1 MPPARAW
8 LARAATVAAAA
19 AAVLVATAAPASAH
33 TIGGVQATNYRTQIT
48 GVTPPVPGVTI
59 RIRDLGRRVELV
71 NHTAGDVVI
80 LGYQDEPY
88 LRVGPAGVF
97 ENRRSPSLYQNKVT
111 TGTATVTSLPPQ
123 ADPSAP
129 PQWHRTS
136 GGRTVSWRDHRVRWE
151 GADPPG
157 VQSNPGLTQIVVP
170 RWSFTLLHGTDR
182 VTVTGAISWVP
193 GPAAAPW
200 LLPMLALFALIFA
213 AGATRWWPALL
224 SGALAVLLAGDV
236 VRLYGAATQGGGSV
250 VAGLLKAF
258 LFGLL
263 EVLAWVGGVWAI
275 GAVQERRAVGLYA
288 AMAVGVVI
296 GFVSGVGDL
305 LNLAYSQ
312 VPTALPVAAAR
323 AAVVVCIGVGFGLV
337 GGSFLAL
344 RRLGAE
350 GSAARAAAPGAGR
363 MTVTAPFDRPAGPNV
378 GNGR

>member
-1 MPPARAW
+1 
-8 LARAATVAAAA
+8 
-19 AAVLVATAAPASAH
+19 
-33 TIGGVQATNYRTQIT
+33 
-48 GVTPPVPGVTI
+48 VTI
-59 RIRDLGRRVELV
+59 RLRDLGRRVELV
-71 NHTAGDVVI
+71 NHTSQDVVI

-111 TGTATVTSLPPQ
+111 TGTSTITPLPPQ
-123 ADPSAP
+123 ANPTAP
-129 PQWHRTS
+129 PDWHRRG
-136 GGRTVSWRDHRVRWE
+136 GGRTVSWRDQRVRWE

-157 VQSNPGLTQIVVP
+157 VRSNPGLTQIVLP
-170 RWSFTLLHGTDR
+170 RWSFNFLHGTDR
-182 VTVTGAISWVP
+182 VTVAGSISWVP

-200 LLPMLALFALIFA
+200 LLPMLALFGLVFA
-213 AGATRWWPALL
+213 AGVTRWWPGLL
-224 SGALAVLLAGDV
+224 SGALAVLLAADI

-263 EVLAWVGGVWAI
+263 EVLAWVAGVWAI

-337 GGSFLAL
+337 GASFLAL

-350 GSAARAAAPGAGR
+350 SPREARPVAAARPGR
-363 MTVTAPFDRPAGPNV
+363 LSVTAPLDGPAGPV
-378 GNGR
+378 AGNGR